1 MGREEWWQLKILKFS
16 EFPQE
21 AAVSVTSNSFG
32 KFGPPEQKW
41 KVQGYFADVKRVI
54 YFLSL
59 GCMQKYDIKHLQ
71 FLLSITLSFM
81 FSASIKK
88 VFFSIKKLSNMLSHS
103 LFSGFF
109 VVWVKVVKYIYFSFY
124 FKIWE
129 PFILQPAV
137 GNSNIA
143 HNQQFGFDDWIL
155 TRSGTLLPLC
165 STHSYLCIRGPF
177 TR

>member
-1 MGREEWWQLKILKFS
+1 MDREEWWQLKILKFS

-81 FSASIKK
+81 FSSSIKK
-88 VFFSIKKLSNMLSHS
+88 CFPASKSCPTCCHIHYSPVSLYFELKLWNIFTS
-103 LFSGFF
+103 LFISKFES
-109 VVWVKVVKYIYFSFY
+109 ISFY
-124 FKIWE
+124 
-129 PFILQPAV
+129 
-137 GNSNIA
+137 S
-143 HNQQFGFDDWIL
+143 QQL
-155 TRSGTLLPLC
+155 ATRIPRTTSSLALMAG
-165 STHSYLCIRGPF
+165 Y
-177 TR
+177 